1 MGDSRRLTKGN
12 VILKAVGFDGR
23 ERQWGL
29 SKCVVSGDDTRPR
42 SNLHV
47 LARKILRKQFPYDR
61 ILEEVPLPGSY
72 KPSRKS
78 TLFVDFLIP
87 SESLAVEVH
96 GRQHFEFVAYFHGD
110 KRGFRKS
117 KARAKDKA
125 HWLELNS
132 ITLVTL
138 NYSET
143 EDEWRERII
152 NR

>member
-1 MGDSRRLTKGN
+1 M
-12 VILKAVGFDGR
+12 KAMGFDGR
-23 ERQWGL
+23 ERRWSL
-29 SKCVVSGDDTRPR
+29 SKCVISGDDSRPR

-47 LARKILRKQFPYDR
+47 LARKVLRKQLPYDR
-61 ILEEVPLPGSY
+61 ILEEVPLPGSH

-117 KARAKDKA
+117 KARDKDKA
-125 HWLELNS
+125 NWLELNS
-132 ITLVTL
+132 ITLITL

>member
-1 MGDSRRLTKGN
+1 M
-12 VILKAVGFDGR
+12 GFDGR
-23 ERQWGL
+23 ERRWSL
-29 SKCVVSGDDTRPR
+29 SKCVISGDDSRPR

-47 LARKILRKQFPYDR
+47 LARKVLRKQLPYDR
-61 ILEEVPLPGSY
+61 ILEEVPLPGSH

-110 KRGFRKS
+110 MQGFRKS
-117 KARAKDKA
+117 KARDKDKA
-125 HWLELNS
+125 NWLELNS
-132 ITLVTL
+132 ITLITL